1 MAIGRAATETQTVHR
16 LLSPPRLSSLPAL
29 LEADM
34 KNAIATTQAPQ
45 AIGPYSQA
53 VSASPWLFCSGQI
66 GLDPATAELVAGGVE
81 AETNRVLENLRAV
94 VAAAGATLDN
104 VVRTTIYLVD
114 LGDFGRV
121 NEIYSRFFRAPFPAR
136 ATVGVAALPRGA
148 RVEIDAI
155 ALLEGS

>member
-1 MAIGRAATETQTVHR
+1 
-16 LLSPPRLSSLPAL
+16 
-29 LEADM
+29 M

-53 VSASPWLFCSGQI
+53 VSAGAWLFCSGQI
-66 GLDPATAELVAGGVE
+66 GLDPATGELVAGGVD

-94 VAAAGATLDN
+94 LAAGGATLGD

-121 NEIYSRFFRAPFPAR
+121 NEIYARYFRAPFPAR
-136 ATVGVAALPRGA
+136 ATVGVASLPRGA

-155 ALLEGS
+155 AMIWKAAG